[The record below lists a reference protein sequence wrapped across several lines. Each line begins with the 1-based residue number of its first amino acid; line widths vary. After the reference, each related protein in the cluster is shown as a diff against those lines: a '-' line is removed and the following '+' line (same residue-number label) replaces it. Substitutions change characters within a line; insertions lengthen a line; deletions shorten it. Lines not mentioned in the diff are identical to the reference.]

1 MRRRRANDLAPGRAN
16 APPEAVVPV
25 SFNGPPDGSEDHHR
39 GPQQAAHGP
48 RRVSPPS
55 SAAAGA
61 VPSPAVVRQ
70 RFGARP
76 LWSAFPARRG
86 ISPPPSAR
94 RRATTGAFAPRDAR
108 PRRTETSSPPRHP
121 LPPAFGAPGRSAN
134 GAGPQVRCVAGP
146 RDVRGV
152 DCFGY
157 AGTSVP
163 ATALASPSNAA
174 HSRAQALAA
183 ATPPDSAGGPGRR
196 EFGSVVRR
204 LEGARSAA
212 GPVRGRGPR
221 ARGGGAA
228 DVAAVEGLAA
238 DRPGGP
244 VRGAGGLDL
253 RRQTRPTAPTPES
266 VVHGDR
272 ERGVL
277 ERKVERE
284 ARREIVARQPEL
296 REPDGPTDR
305 ATRAADAYRHAVQ
318 GAQVGVARRDA
329 VAGELRLH
337 DGITPARH
345 EHQPE
350 QDESDRRAH
359 AGGEEDPARTR
370 RWTRND
376 HARAEVLQPSERR
389 VRRLLDGT
397 RDRFPS

>member
-1 MRRRRANDLAPGRAN
+1 MDWKRGSDAAQAREYDLAPGRAN

-212 GPVRGRGPR
+212 GPVCGRGPR

-238 DRPGGP
+238 DRAGGP

-253 RRQTRPTAPTPES
+253 RRQTRPT
-266 VVHGDR
+266 
-272 ERGVL
+272 
-277 ERKVERE
+277 
-284 ARREIVARQPEL
+284 RRPRRASYMAIASAAYSSGKSNEKPVARSSLVNRNSVSQMGQPT
-296 REPDGPTDR
+296 GPR
-305 ATRAADAYRHAVQ
+305 GPRM
-318 GAQVGVARRDA
+318 
-329 VAGELRLH
+329 
-337 DGITPARH
+337 
-345 EHQPE
+345 
-350 QDESDRRAH
+350 
-359 AGGEEDPARTR
+359 RT
-370 RWTRND
+370 
-376 HARAEVLQPSERR
+376 
-389 VRRLLDGT
+389 GT
-397 RDRFPS
+397 RCRARK